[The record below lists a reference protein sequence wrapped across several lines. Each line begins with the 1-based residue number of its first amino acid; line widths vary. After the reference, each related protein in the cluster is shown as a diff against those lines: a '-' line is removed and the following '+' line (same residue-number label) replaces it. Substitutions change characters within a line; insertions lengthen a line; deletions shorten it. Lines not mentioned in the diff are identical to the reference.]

1 MHELVERVLALL
13 RPDTV
18 VKGRLVKGVKAARH
32 RVGLFAALHAR
43 G

>member
-1 MHELVERVLALL
+1 MHELVERVLAL

-18 VKGRLVKGVKAARH
+18 VKGIKAASH

>member
-1 MHELVERVLALL
+1 MHELVERVLAL

-32 RVGLFAALHAR
+32 RVSLFAALHAR